1 MYARKEYLV
10 KTILFPNTA
19 NIATKFVMGN
29 TQDKFQKKL
38 KELRRIKNL
47 TQESFAKIA
56 NYPVSTIAK
65 MEIGVREISATDLAK
80 IARKFDF
87 GMGWFYSPSDLDEFC
102 VSEAMRLI
110 PFRKYIRVI
119 ELLEAELLIQMR
131 KEKRE
136 TAKNK
141 LNELMLNL
149 SNLKVEDLRIK
160 GKL

>member
-1 MYARKEYLV
+1 MYVRKEYLV
-10 KTILFPNTA
+10 KIILFPKTA
-19 NIATKFVMGN
+19 IIATNFCMGI

-38 KELRRIKNL
+38 KELRRVKNL
-47 TQESFAKIA
+47 TQETFAKIA
-56 NYPVSTIAK
+56 NFPVSTIAK

-87 GMGWFYSPSDLDEFC
+87 GMSWFYSPSDLDEFY
-102 VSEAMRLI
+102 VSEAIRLM

-131 KEKRE
+131 KEKNE
-136 TAKNK
+136 TAKHK

>member
-1 MYARKEYLV
+1 MYVRKEYLV
-10 KTILFPNTA
+10 KIILFPNTA
-19 NIATKFVMGN
+19 IIATKIAGEIM
-29 TQDKFQKKL
+29 QDKFQRKL
-38 KELRRIKNL
+38 KELRRVKNL
-47 TQESFAKIA
+47 TQEDFAKIA
-56 NYPVSTIAK
+56 NFPVTTIAK

-87 GMGWFYSPSDLDEFC
+87 GMSWFYSPSDLDEFY
-102 VSEAMRLI
+102 VSEAMRFL

-131 KEKRE
+131 KEKNE
-136 TAKNK
+136 TAKRK

>member
-1 MYARKEYLV
+1 MRKEYLV
-10 KTILFPNTA
+10 KIFLFNLCA
-19 NIATKFVMGN
+19 IIARKITGEIM
-29 TQDKFQKKL
+29 QDKFQKKL
-38 KELRRIKNL
+38 KELRRVKNL
-47 TQESFAKIA
+47 TQEAFAKIA
-56 NYPVSTIAK
+56 NFPVTTIAK

-87 GMGWFYSPSDLDEFC
+87 GMSWFYSPSDLDEFY
-102 VSEAMRLI
+102 VSEAMRLM

-131 KEKRE
+131 KERNESVKI
-136 TAKNK
+136 K